1 MDDNAPERGSPT
13 ELARRLET
21 IAADLRVLEAHL
33 PAPLTLDDTRRELTA
48 TAGACRRVA
57 DSRPRTETGLDSATS
72 LERRSSE
79 ETSRGDR

>member
-1 MDDNAPERGSPT
+1 MDDNAPGSNSPT

-21 IAADLRVLEAHL
+21 VAADLRVLETHL
-33 PAPLTLDDTRRELTA
+33 PAPLTLEETRRELTA

-57 DSRPRTETGLDSATS
+57 DSRSGTETESDPAT
-72 LERRSSE
+72 LPERRSSE